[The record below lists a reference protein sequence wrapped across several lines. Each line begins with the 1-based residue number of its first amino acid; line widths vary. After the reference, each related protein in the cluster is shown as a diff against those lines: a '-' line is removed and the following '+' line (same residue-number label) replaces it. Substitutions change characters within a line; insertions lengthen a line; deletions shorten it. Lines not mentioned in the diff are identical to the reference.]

1 MSSLADSASETGS
14 IHIEHVESE
23 AAQRE
28 VGGPVNDIPTLDS
41 QISLI
46 DDDARLIIGDENG
59 TDNLGYYQDG
69 VLKQGSSVTTKL

>member
-1 MSSLADSASETGS
+1 M
-14 IHIEHVESE
+14 
-23 AAQRE
+23 
-28 VGGPVNDIPTLDS
+28 VNDIPTLDS